1 MPPAHKS
8 TPTKSS
14 ATTAGLTV
22 FDLEVICDTGHI
34 DQALS
39 TTTTGE
45 QQTRR
50 DNNNE
55 SLSSF
60 GKISYHYTDITKPCF
75 PHSDELTRSF
85 APVLSDCVSE
95 CAEEPTLAE
104 GWGKL
109 DTLDVDEM
117 LQLLETTPE
126 TRYCSGHNSYTVVAD
141 SKVCGKPKTNNE
153 ALVESVQPANHIF
166 TEDFD
171 PRYELHSSSGKTA
184 NSGKS
189 GKTIG
194 KLTRY
199 HNPTTDC
206 SNESEKSESS
216 NSEGEVVQCKD
227 EPVRGRIL
235 RSCAKQPT
243 SRICKRRSRKKQ
255 IKKTSHSKK
264 KDNQRI
270 TA

>member
-1 MPPAHKS
+1 MQLLMKICLPYIKFHS
-8 TPTKSS
+8 TDNT
-14 ATTAGLTV
+14 
-22 FDLEVICDTGHI
+22 
-34 DQALS
+34 S
-39 TTTTGE
+39 TE
-45 QQTRR
+45 
-50 DNNNE
+50 
-55 SLSSF
+55 
-60 GKISYHYTDITKPCF
+60 HCF
-75 PHSDELTRSF
+75 PHSDELTQSF

-95 CAEEPTLAE
+95 HAEETTTLTQ

-126 TRYCSGHNSYTVVAD
+126 TWYRSGRNSYTVVAN

-206 SNESEKSESS
+206 SNESEKSENS

-227 EPVRGRIL
+227 EPDRGRVL